1 MSTSYYMRLK
11 DDKKLDTMR
20 RILEETETMVNLIL
34 ERTAERLYDIVT
46 NDTNPIIDKDNF
58 NKQFCNSAGWYG
70 GYPDE
75 QEDYHLRRICLSE
88 IEHIQVEIGTYS
100 SGKFNWKL
108 MSVNEG
114 YYDVQR
120 VDEGRAYDGWL
131 ELKEYSFP
139 RDKAQF
145 KEFMKKY
152 KDKVEIVDE
161 YHEAYTLTQFLKKVD
176 EY

>member
-114 YYDVQR
+114 YYGVQR

-161 YHEAYTLTQFLKKVD
+161 YSEVFTLTQFLKKVD